1 MLGAQHSL
9 LCAQLKRWPTRTNEV
24 LPRLDC
30 TLCRAMPHADI
41 ERRQA
46 ALDRERHKLSYA
58 PGPDGYSEVADAA
71 LASMLRWGASL
82 STS

>member
-1 MLGAQHSL
+1 MFRH
-9 LCAQLKRWPTRTNEV
+9 WPAPCTTNEV
-24 LPRLDC
+24 LPSLAGA
-30 TLCRAMPHADI
+30 LCRAMPHADI
-41 ERRQA
+41 QRRQA

-71 LASMLRWGASL
+71 LANMLRWGASL

>member
-1 MLGAQHSL
+1 
-9 LCAQLKRWPTRTNEV
+9 
-24 LPRLDC
+24 
-30 TLCRAMPHADI
+30 MPHADI
-41 ERRQA
+41 QRRQA

-71 LASMLRWGASL
+71 LANMLRWGASL